1 MNQALMKVAIR
12 YNAVYVADAQLVTAK
27 TIRQPAA
34 NLVANLNKIGYTVS
48 EELLHQ
54 FNFMTAPQLLSVYEA
69 FVDVLQ
75 LKNNWDPLVKGWDIP
90 TNETKKDHW
99 LTELANKMKFSKG
112 TTLTC
117 GHLIPSGTFSL
128 ERYNGCPFCGMPF
141 ELNHEIYKGQGS
153 KLKEL
158 ALWEAEDA
166 QTVFKNLL
174 QSKTAL
180 DASQADSLKIF
191 LNYFELPEVEIGMK
205 ETLILLVDGLAAGGK
220 TKEAGALFKSPV
232 DIMRYLW
239 FKQTGFLQIIEPKT
253 ILKRVAQ
260 NNKHMATFLDNARGA
275 KRDAKSMLKLK
286 YSRGESRMVAQWLND
301 LSIDAETAAV
311 LMHPKRAMWVR
322 FIRALRLAE
331 YSRQKGMESLAEL
344 LHIFYNEYYEVPAGV
359 IEQYR
364 LKADAEKTFAL
375 LQARP
380 GLFARSLFANMLW
393 FGADDTLT
401 AFAAIAHKVPA
412 RLLFTLNSYA
422 KNYFDRTKNRSVKPL
437 GGTNKR
443 IPANRLLELY
453 TDAQLKAM
461 IAGIETMCLDEM
473 EQRYAKMSNNNKTIF
488 IEKSLFY
495 MPMAIGDRA
504 ESVQDLPVA
513 LMGTQFPLEG
523 NAVRLFMQWGKGM
536 RAQHLDMDLSC
547 IIAYD
552 NKIDNCSYYNLHTVG
567 AYHSGDIRSIPNE
580 VGTAEYIDLNLDV
593 LNRAGAKYVSF
604 TCNAYSNGAITPNL
618 VVGWMNSA
626 YPMKVNERTGVAYD
640 PSCVQHQVRVTQTL
654 AKGLLFGVLDVARR
668 TIIWLEQ
675 TFNGQIG
682 ANLDLRNV
690 EAMLS
695 KLEAKTTVGN
705 ILALKARAQGLKIV
719 GTPSAADEVYDS
731 AWAMDTAAVTQL
743 LID

>member
-1 MNQALMKVAIR
+1 MNKELMKVAIR
-12 YNAVYVADAQLVTAK
+12 YNAVYVADAKLVTAK

-75 LKNNWDPLVKGWDIP
+75 IKNNWNPLVKGWDIP

-99 LTELANKMKFSKG
+99 LTELANKVKFGKG
-112 TTLTC
+112 TTLAC
-117 GHLIPSGTFSL
+117 SHLIPSGTFAL
-128 ERYNGCPFCGMPF
+128 ERYNGCPFCGTPF
-141 ELNHEIYKGQGS
+141 ELNHELYKGQGS

-180 DASQADSLKIF
+180 DASQVDSLKIF
-191 LNYFELPEVEIGMK
+191 LKYFELPGVEIGMK
-205 ETLILLVDGLAAGGK
+205 ETLMFLVDGLAAVGK

-253 ILKRVAQ
+253 ILKRVTQ
-260 NNKHMATFLDNARGA
+260 NNKHMATFLDTAKATKQDAQGA
-275 KRDAKSMLKLK
+275 LRLK
-286 YSRGESRMVAQWLND
+286 YSRPESRMVAQWLND
-301 LSIDAETAAV
+301 LSMDAETTAV

-331 YSRQKGMESLAEL
+331 YSKQKGMESLAEL

-364 LKADAEKTFAL
+364 LKADAIKTFDL

-393 FGADDTLT
+393 FGAEDTLT
-401 AFAAIAHKVPA
+401 AFAEIAHKVPA

-422 KNYFDRTKNRSVKPL
+422 KNYFDRTKSRSVKPL

-443 IPANRLLELY
+443 IAANRLLELY
-453 TDAQLKAM
+453 TDAQLKGM
-461 IAGIETMCLDEM
+461 IAGVEVMCLEEM
-473 EQRYAKMSNNNKTIF
+473 KERYAKVPNNNKTIF

-523 NAVRLFMQWGKGM
+523 NSVRLFMQWGKGM

-552 NKIDNCSYYNLHTVG
+552 NKIDHCSYYNLHTIG
-567 AYHSGDIRSIPNE
+567 ACHSGDIRSIPNE
-580 VGTAEYIDLNLDV
+580 VGTAEYIELNLDV

-654 AKGLLFGVLDVARR
+654 AKGLLFGVLDVARS
-668 TIIWLEQ
+668 TIIWMEQ

-682 ANLDLRNV
+682 ANLDLKNV
-690 EAMLS
+690 QAMLS
-695 KLEAKTTVGN
+695 KLEAKMTVGN
-705 ILALKARAQGLKIV
+705 ILALKARAQGLTIV
-719 GTPSAADEVYDS
+719 DTPSVADEVYDS

>member
-12 YNAVYVADAQLVTAK
+12 YNAVYVADAKLVIGK
-27 TIRQPAA
+27 TICQPAA

-69 FVDVLQ
+69 FVEVLQ
-75 LKNNWDPLVKGWDIP
+75 IKNNWNPLVKGWDIP
-90 TNETKKDHW
+90 TNETRKDHW
-99 LTELANKMKFSKG
+99 LTELANRMKYGKG

-117 GHLIPSGTFSL
+117 GHLIPAGTFAL
-128 ERYNGCPFCGMPF
+128 ERYNGCPFCGTPF
-141 ELNHEIYKGQGS
+141 ELNHETYKGQGS

-158 ALWEAEDA
+158 ALWEVEDA

-180 DASQADSLKIF
+180 DASQVDSLKIF
-191 LNYFELPEVEIGMK
+191 LKYFELPEVEIGMK
-205 ETLILLVDGLAAGGK
+205 ETLMFLVDGLAAVGK
-220 TKEAGALFKSPV
+220 TKEAGVLFKSPV

-260 NNKHMATFLDNARGA
+260 NNKHMATFLDAAKAAKQDARSA
-275 KRDAKSMLKLK
+275 LRLK
-286 YSRGESRMVAQWLND
+286 YSRRESKMVAQWLNE
-301 LSIDAETAAV
+301 LAMDAETAAV

-331 YSRQKGMESLAEL
+331 YSKQEGMESLAEL
-344 LHIFYNEYYEVPAGV
+344 LHIFYNGYYEVPAGI
-359 IEQYR
+359 IEQFR
-364 LKADAEKTFAL
+364 LKADAAKTFDL

-393 FGADDTLT
+393 FGAEDTLT

-422 KNYFDRTKNRSVKPL
+422 KNYFDRTKSRSVKPL

-443 IPANRLLELY
+443 IGSNRLLELY
-453 TDAQLKAM
+453 TDEQLKGM
-461 IAGIETMCLDEM
+461 IAGVEVMCLEEM
-473 EQRYAKMSNNNKTIF
+473 EQRYAKVPNNNKTIF

-495 MPMAIGDRA
+495 MPIAIGDRA

-513 LMGTQFPLEG
+513 LMGAQFPLEG

-547 IIAYD
+547 IITYE
-552 NKIDNCSYYNLHTVG
+552 NKIDNCSYYNLSTIG
-567 AYHSGDIRSIPNE
+567 ACHSGDIRSIPNE
-580 VGTAEYIDLNLDV
+580 VGTAEYIELNLDV

-640 PSCVQHQVRVTQTL
+640 PSCVQHQVRVTQAL
-654 AKGLLFGVLDVARR
+654 AKGLLFGVLDVARS
-668 TIIWLEQ
+668 TIIWMEQ

-682 ANLDLRNV
+682 ANLDLKNV
-690 EAMLS
+690 QAMLS

-705 ILALKARAQGLKIV
+705 ILALKARAQGLTIV
-719 GTPSAADEVYDS
+719 DRPSAADEVYDS

>member
-1 MNQALMKVAIR
+1 MNNELMKVAIR
-12 YNAVYVADAQLVTAK
+12 YNAVYVADAKLVSNK
-27 TIRQPAA
+27 TIKQAAA

-75 LKNNWDPLVKGWDIP
+75 IKNNWNPLVKGWDIP
-90 TNETKKDHW
+90 THETKKDHW
-99 LTELANKMKFSKG
+99 ITQIANTVRYGKG
-112 TTLTC
+112 STLSC
-117 GHLIPSGTFSL
+117 GHLIPVGAFVL
-128 ERYNGCPFCGMPF
+128 ERYNGCPFCGTPF
-141 ELNHEIYKGQGS
+141 ALNDKVYTAQGS
-153 KLKEL
+153 KFKEL
-158 ALWEAEDA
+158 ALWEQEDA

-180 DASQADSLKIF
+180 DATQVDT
-191 LNYFELPEVEIGMK
+191 LNLLFKYFDLPDVEIGMK
-205 ETLILLVDGLAAGGK
+205 ETLMLVVDALIAKGQS
-220 TKEAGALFKSPV
+220 KEAGGLFNSPV

-260 NNKHMATFLDNARGA
+260 NNKHMSSFLDTAHNA
-275 KRDAKSMLKLK
+275 KKDAKGALKLN
-286 YSRGESRMVAQWLND
+286 YTRGVSKMVAQWLND
-301 LSIDAETAAV
+301 LSMDTETAAV
-311 LMHPKRAMWVR
+311 LMHPKRSMWVR

-331 YSRQKGMESLAEL
+331 YSKQKGMESLSAL
-344 LHIFYNEYYEVPAGV
+344 LHIFYHQLYEVPAGI
-359 IEQYR
+359 IEHYR
-364 LKADAEKTFAL
+364 LKADAAKTFAL
-375 LQARP
+375 LKARP
-380 GLFARSLFANMLW
+380 GLFARSLFANILW
-393 FGADDTLT
+393 FGAEEALP
-401 AFAAIAHKVPA
+401 AFAEIAHKVPA

-422 KNYFDRTKNRSVKPL
+422 KNYFDRTKTRSVKPL
-437 GGTNKR
+437 GGINKS
-443 IPANRLLELY
+443 IKANRLLELY
-453 TDAQLKAM
+453 TEEQLKEM
-461 IAGIETMCLDEM
+461 IAAIETMCLNEM
-473 EQRYAKMSNNNKTIF
+473 EQRYAKVDNRNKTIF

-552 NKIDNCSYYNLHTVG
+552 NKVDNCSYYNLSTMG
-567 AYHSGDIRSIPNE
+567 AHHSGDIRSIPNN
-580 VGTAEYIDLNLDV
+580 VGTAEYIELNLDA
-593 LNRAGAKYVSF
+593 LEKAQARYVSF
-604 TCNAYSNGAITPNL
+604 TCNAYSNGAIAPNL

-626 YPMKVNERTGVAYD
+626 YPMKISERSGVAYD

-654 AKGLLFGVLDVARR
+654 TKGLLFGVLDVAKR
-668 TIIWLEQ
+668 TIIWMEQ
-675 TFNGQIG
+675 AFNGQIG
-682 ANLDLRNV
+682 ANLNLGNV
-690 EAMLS
+690 KAMLS
-695 KLEAKTTVGN
+695 KLEAKITVGN
-705 ILALKARAQGLKIV
+705 ILALKARAQGLTIV
-719 GTPSAADEVYDS
+719 DTPSAADEVYDS

>member
-1 MNQALMKVAIR
+1 MNKELMKVAIR
-12 YNAVYVADAQLVTAK
+12 YNAVYVAAARLVTSK

-34 NLVANLNKIGYTVS
+34 NLVANLNNIGYTVS

-69 FVDVLQ
+69 FVEVLQ
-75 LKNNWDPLVKGWDIP
+75 LKNNWNPLVKGWDIP
-90 TNETKKDHW
+90 THETRKDHW
-99 LTELANKMKFSKG
+99 LTGLANKVKFGKG
-112 TTLTC
+112 TTLAC
-117 GHLIPSGTFSL
+117 GHLIPSGTFPL
-128 ERYNGCPFCGMPF
+128 ERYNGCPFCGTPF
-141 ELNHEIYKGQGS
+141 VLKQEIYKGQGS

-180 DASQADSLKIF
+180 DASQVDSLKIF
-191 LNYFELPEVEIGMK
+191 LKYFELPEVEVGMK
-205 ETLILLVDGLAAGGK
+205 ETLMFLVDGLAAGGK
-220 TKEAGALFKSPV
+220 VKEAGALFNSPV

-260 NNKHMATFLDNARGA
+260 NNKHMVAFLDSARSA
-275 KRDAKSMLKLK
+275 KRDAKGALRLK
-286 YSRGESRMVAQWLND
+286 YSRPESRMIAQWMNE
-301 LSIDAETAAV
+301 LSMDAETAAV

-331 YSRQKGMESLAEL
+331 YSKQKGMEFLAEL
-344 LHIFYNEYYEVPAGV
+344 LHVFYNEYYEVPAGI

-364 LKADAEKTFAL
+364 LKADAAKTFDL
-375 LQARP
+375 LQAHP

-393 FGADDTLT
+393 FGAEDALT
-401 AFAAIAHKVPA
+401 AFTSIAHKVPA

-422 KNYFDRTKNRSVKPL
+422 KNYFDRTKSRSVKPL

-443 IPANRLLELY
+443 IGANRLLELY
-453 TDAQLKAM
+453 TDVQLEEM
-461 IAGIETMCLDEM
+461 ITGVEKMCLEEM
-473 EQRYAKMSNNNKTIF
+473 EQRYAKVPNNNKTIF
-488 IEKSLFY
+488 IEQSLFY
-495 MPMAIGDRA
+495 IPMAIGDRA

-547 IIAYD
+547 IIAYE
-552 NKIDNCSYYNLHTVG
+552 NKIDNCSYYNLHTIG

-580 VGTAEYIDLNLDV
+580 VGTAEYIELDLDV

-626 YPMKVNERTGVAYD
+626 YPMKINQRTGVAYD

-668 TIIWLEQ
+668 TIIWMEQ

-690 EAMLS
+690 EAMLG

-705 ILALKARAQGLKIV
+705 ILALKARAQGLTIV
-719 GTPSAADEVYDS
+719 GSPADADEVYDG

-743 LID
+743 LIE

>member
-1 MNQALMKVAIR
+1 MNKELQKVAIR
-12 YNAVYVADAQLVTAK
+12 YNAVYIADAKLVTSK

-54 FNFMTAPQLLSVYEA
+54 FNFMTAPQLLAVYES
-69 FVDVLQ
+69 FVEVLQ
-75 LKNNWDPLVKGWDIP
+75 IKNNWNPLVKGWDIQ
-90 TNETKKDHW
+90 TNETQKDHW
-99 LTELANKMKFSKG
+99 LTELANKMKLSKG
-112 TTLTC
+112 TTLRC
-117 GHLIPSGTFSL
+117 GHLIPSGTFAL
-128 ERYNGCPFCGMPF
+128 ERYNGCPFCGTPF
-141 ELNHEIYKGQGS
+141 ELNEKVYTGQGS

-166 QTVFKNLL
+166 QAVFKNML

-191 LNYFELPEVEIGMK
+191 LKYFELPEVEIGMK
-205 ETLILLVDGLAAGGK
+205 ETLMLLVDGLVAGGK
-220 TKEAGALFKSPV
+220 TKEAGTFFKSPV

-260 NNKHMATFLDNARGA
+260 NNKHMATFLDTAQRA
-275 KRDAKSMLKLK
+275 KQDAKGVLKLK
-286 YSRGESRMVAQWLND
+286 YSRRESRMVAQWLNE
-301 LSIDAETAAV
+301 LSMDAETAAV

-331 YSRQKGMESLAEL
+331 YSKQKGMESLAEL
-344 LHIFYNEYYEVPAGV
+344 LHIFYNEHYEVPAGL

-375 LQARP
+375 LKARP

-393 FGADDTLT
+393 FGAEDALS
-401 AFAAIAHKVPA
+401 AFAEIAHKVPA

-422 KNYFDRTKNRSVKPL
+422 KNYFDRTKARSVKPL
-437 GGTNKR
+437 GGTNKW

-453 TDAQLKAM
+453 TDVQLKAM

-473 EQRYAKMSNNNKTIF
+473 EQRYAKVSNDNKTIF
-488 IEKSLFY
+488 IEQSLFY

-504 ESVQDLPVA
+504 ESIQDLPVA
-513 LMGTQFPLEG
+513 LMGTRFPLEG

-547 IIAYD
+547 IIAYE
-552 NKIDNCSYYNLHTVG
+552 NKVDNCSYYNLATIG

-580 VGTAEYIDLNLDV
+580 VGTAEYIELNLET
-593 LNRAGAKYVSF
+593 LFRAGAKYVSF
-604 TCNAYSNGAITPNL
+604 TCNAYSNGSITPDL

-626 YPMKVNERTGVAYD
+626 FPMKVSERTGVAYD

-654 AKGLLFGVLDVARR
+654 AKGLLFGVLDVANRC
-668 TIIWLEQ
+668 IIWMEQ
-675 TFNGQIG
+675 TFNGQLG

-690 EAMLS
+690 QAMLS
-695 KLEAKTTVGN
+695 KLEAKTTVGS
-705 ILALKARAQGLKIV
+705 ILALKARAQGLTIV
-719 GTPSAADEVYDS
+719 DTRSAADEVYDG